1 MIVSLHHINL
11 AKLYRNVVDNSC
23 DDPLSRKWQD
33 FERGQGR
40 DHLRSEFHI
49 MVCRRSHSILR
60 HYYPVV
66 YAPFHSDDRP

>member
-11 AKLYRNVVDNSC
+11 AKSYRNVAYNSC

-40 DHLRSEFHI
+40 DYLRREFHI
-49 MVCRRSHSILR
+49 MVCRGSYSILWH
-60 HYYPVV
+60 HYPIV
-66 YAPFHSDDRP
+66 YAPFNSDDRP